1 MSRDNINFAYNL
13 YNNNDNSDTNSISN
27 HEISTDDLILFQT
40 MVTNLLLE
48 RTNFPLDEPKK
59 YKYVISKTAKKQLK
73 QTQYKTGLCNNVCP
87 IYKCEFIE
95 NEIITVLPCNHGFK
109 TEAIDRWL
117 NEEKAECPV
126 CRLEFDSIEVK
137 VKKDNPFE
145 SNTSDLHSSLFDD
158 TENDQISELDESDLE
173 CDPIS
178 ESESDLESDPISED
192 SFMTGK
198 LEPTNSPYAMAKIAA
213 IEIGRSLNTQFNHNV
228 INLMPTNLYGPNDF
242 YSETDSHV
250 IPGLIYR
257 MHKAKTENLDNFNI
271 WGTGK
276 PLREFLYVD
285 DLSLAINFIIENEIT
300 IDLLNIG
307 SGDEISI
314 KELSEK
320 IKTVVGYEGVLQFD
334 ESKPDGNPR
343 KLLDSSL
350 INNLGWE
357 STIKLEDGLKNSY
370 DWFLNNKT

>member
-1 MSRDNINFAYNL
+1 MVRVLNDTK
-13 YNNNDNSDTNSISN
+13 NNYDVIPSNRNDADLFDSEQTKTLIDNSRPDI
-27 HEISTDDLILFQT
+27 LIIAAARVGGIVANNTKRTEFILENLKIN
-40 MVTNLLLE
+40 MNLLEACIPYPEIKIINLGSSCIY
-48 RTNFPLDEPKK
+48 PLD
-59 YKYVISKTAKKQLK
+59 A
-73 QTQYKTGLCNNVCP
+73 
-87 IYKCEFIE
+87 
-95 NEIITVLPCNHGFK
+95 
-109 TEAIDRWL
+109 
-117 NEEKAECPV
+117 
-126 CRLEFDSIEVK
+126 
-137 VKKDNPFE
+137 
-145 SNTSDLHSSLFDD
+145 
-158 TENDQISELDESDLE
+158 
-173 CDPIS
+173 
-178 ESESDLESDPISED
+178 SDPISED

-257 MHKAKTENLDNFNI
+257 MHTAKSENLDNFKI
-271 WGTGK
+271 WGTGQ

-314 KELSEK
+314 KELAEK
-320 IKTVVGYEGVLQFD
+320 IKAVVGFKGVLQFD

-357 STIKLEDGLKNSY
+357 STIKLEDGLEKSY

>member
-1 MSRDNINFAYNL
+1 MVRVLNDTK
-13 YNNNDNSDTNSISN
+13 NNYDVIPSNRNDADLFDSEQTKTLIDNSKPDI
-27 HEISTDDLILFQT
+27 LIIAAARVGGIVANNTKRTEFILENLKIN
-40 MVTNLLLE
+40 MNLLEACIPYPEIKIINLGSSCIY
-48 RTNFPLDEPKK
+48 PLD
-59 YKYVISKTAKKQLK
+59 A
-73 QTQYKTGLCNNVCP
+73 
-87 IYKCEFIE
+87 
-95 NEIITVLPCNHGFK
+95 
-109 TEAIDRWL
+109 
-117 NEEKAECPV
+117 
-126 CRLEFDSIEVK
+126 
-137 VKKDNPFE
+137 
-145 SNTSDLHSSLFDD
+145 
-158 TENDQISELDESDLE
+158 
-173 CDPIS
+173 
-178 ESESDLESDPISED
+178 SDPISED

-257 MHKAKTENLDNFNI
+257 MHKAKSENLDNFNI

-300 IDLLNIG
+300 TDLLNIG

-314 KELSEK
+314 KELAEK
-320 IKTVVGYEGVLQFD
+320 IKAVVGFKGVLQFD

-357 STIKLEDGLKNSY
+357 STIKLEYGLEKSY

>member
-1 MSRDNINFAYNL
+1 MLLYITKDKKIKILVVGSNGLVGSSLVRVLNDTKNNYDVIASNRNDADLFDPKQTKKLIDSSKPDILIIAAARVGGIVANNTKRTEFILENLKIN
-13 YNNNDNSDTNSISN
+13 
-27 HEISTDDLILFQT
+27 
-40 MVTNLLLE
+40 MNLLEACIPYPEIKIINLGSSCIY
-48 RTNFPLDEPKK
+48 PLD
-59 YKYVISKTAKKQLK
+59 A
-73 QTQYKTGLCNNVCP
+73 
-87 IYKCEFIE
+87 
-95 NEIITVLPCNHGFK
+95 
-109 TEAIDRWL
+109 
-117 NEEKAECPV
+117 
-126 CRLEFDSIEVK
+126 
-137 VKKDNPFE
+137 
-145 SNTSDLHSSLFDD
+145 
-158 TENDQISELDESDLE
+158 
-173 CDPIS
+173 
-178 ESESDLESDPISED
+178 SDPISED

-257 MHKAKTENLDNFNI
+257 MHKAKSENLDNFNI

-300 IDLLNIG
+300 TDLLNIG

-314 KELSEK
+314 KELAEK
-320 IKTVVGYEGVLQFD
+320 IKAVVGFKGVLQFD

-357 STIKLEDGLKNSY
+357 STIKLEDGLEKSY

>member
-1 MSRDNINFAYNL
+1 MVRVLNDTK
-13 YNNNDNSDTNSISN
+13 NNYDVIPSNRNDADLFDSEQTKTLIDNSRPDI
-27 HEISTDDLILFQT
+27 LIIAAARVGGIVANNTKRTEFILENLKIN
-40 MVTNLLLE
+40 MNLLEACIPYPEIKIINLGSSCIY
-48 RTNFPLDEPKK
+48 PLD
-59 YKYVISKTAKKQLK
+59 A
-73 QTQYKTGLCNNVCP
+73 
-87 IYKCEFIE
+87 
-95 NEIITVLPCNHGFK
+95 
-109 TEAIDRWL
+109 
-117 NEEKAECPV
+117 
-126 CRLEFDSIEVK
+126 
-137 VKKDNPFE
+137 
-145 SNTSDLHSSLFDD
+145 
-158 TENDQISELDESDLE
+158 
-173 CDPIS
+173 
-178 ESESDLESDPISED
+178 SDPISED

-257 MHKAKTENLDNFNI
+257 MHTAKSENLDNFKI

-314 KELSEK
+314 KELAEK
-320 IKTVVGYEGVLQFD
+320 IKAVVGFKGVLQFD

-357 STIKLEDGLKNSY
+357 STIKLEDGLEKSY